1 MKNEI
6 RCNFYDSFVCT
17 ASDCPFTCCQ
27 EWAIA
32 VDDAT
37 YACWEKRLKLDVA
50 ATVTRQRSGSGYQI
64 ALNTRRECPYLTND
78 HLCSLV
84 IRHGEDVLSDT
95 CARFPREIHEFAN
108 RTEKTLV
115 SCCPEVVDRL
125 KEQPVRLLQEGTLSW
140 GSSEQEQD
148 DRLLY
153 ELRHDM
159 MGLLEQQQYDL
170 NLAYRMIFSI
180 QLDAMEHYYEDEEWT
195 YDAARYFDGKIL
207 WELAETIR
215 TFPVDWKATFCER
228 NELFLDL
235 VENYREQ
242 GMYTKVLEPVVK
254 QAQKLEQLFDSP
266 EEEQATLQELVDA
279 YQRFT
284 DSLSIYEGLF
294 RNFLINE
301 LFTSLV
307 KPLSDMESVTVMLQ
321 WIGMEWGT
329 LLHVLFLQWLADD
342 RQLAYEGIREWIV
355 LLSRMMGYDEDDIFE
370 YMEDCFETRIWEW
383 GYLNLLLP

>member
-1 MKNEI
+1 MKKEI
-6 RCNFYDSFVCT
+6 RLNIYDSFVCT

-27 EWAIA
+27 EWTIA

-37 YACWEKRLKLDVA
+37 YACWENQLKLDVVT
-50 ATVTRQRSGSGYQI
+50 TVMEQKSGGGHQI
-64 ALNTRRECPYLTND
+64 ALNTRRECPYLTED

-84 IRHGEDVLSDT
+84 IEHGADVLSDT

-115 SCCPEVVDRL
+115 SCCPEVVDQLAGQPIRL
-125 KEQPVRLLQEGTLSW
+125 VQDDPLPW
-140 GSSEQEQD
+140 GITEQEQD

-159 MGLLEQQQYDL
+159 MKLLENKQYDL
-170 NLAYRMIFSI
+170 NLAYRMIFYI
-180 QLDAMEHYYEDEEWT
+180 QLDVMQHYYEDAEWIYDSTQYFEE
-195 YDAARYFDGKIL
+195 KIL
-207 WELAETIR
+207 WELAKTIR
-215 TFPVDWKATFCER
+215 ALPVDWRATLCER

-242 GMYTKVLEPVVK
+242 GMYAKALESVLK
-254 QAQKLEQLFDSP
+254 QAKELELLLSSP
-266 EEEQATLQELVDA
+266 EKEKATEQGLVDV
-279 YQRFT
+279 YQNYV
-284 DSLSIYEGLF
+284 DSLSEYEDLF

-307 KPLSDMESVTVMLQ
+307 KPLSDVESVTVMLQ

-329 LLHVLFLQWLADD
+329 LLHVLFLQWLTDD
-342 RQLAYEGIREWIV
+342 HQLAYEGIREWIV
-355 LLSRMMGYDEDDIFE
+355 LISRMMGYDEDDIFE